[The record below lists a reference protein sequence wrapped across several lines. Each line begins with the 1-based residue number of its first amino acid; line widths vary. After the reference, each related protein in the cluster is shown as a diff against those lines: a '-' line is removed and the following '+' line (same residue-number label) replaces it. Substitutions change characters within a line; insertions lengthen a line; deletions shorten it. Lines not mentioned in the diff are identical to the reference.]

1 MAEATLN
8 DLIKVLKQNDLNDGQ
23 DADRQFA
30 KTEAVHSELKELN
43 KMLSTYFM
51 KEKAGA
57 GDDLEEKREKREK
70 KAEVQKEEKKRGP
83 ATFKEGFMQ
92 GTGLE
97 FLKNL
102 AGLPAALL
110 TGVLGTKL
118 AATLLPQF
126 GKILGRT
133 LLRGP
138 FIGALAL
145 FGEDVLTQGIESITG
160 IELSGEQATQLND
173 TLKESIGLS
182 IFSKRLG
189 LARLVGGVIG
199 MGLDKLFDLDD
210 KAKGELFGI
219 ELPISQLDL
228 ATYGATIAAFF
239 GPSLIT
245 GALTKAFTGKV
256 PPGATVGRNAK
267 GQFTKLKPGLATS
280 FRSGFVTRG
289 GLGWGAVVAGLGIT
303 AGAVIGDAIGSEE
316 TGNAV
321 GDALVAAGLVG
332 AFFGPQGAI
341 IAALTVMAFK
351 GLGALGNWLKGRSDK
366 VTKEVEDNLAALD
379 TKDITKLSEEEIKA
393 KQKTVAQ
400 AIREAERLQQ
410 LAGRQNNERGEKL
423 MAAAEEKML
432 ALGVQNNVRSQEL
445 FASEFMGGNRAAG
458 EQLLR
463 YFDDR
468 LGGNLTPDDFQDL
481 GMTLVG
487 DGGIKEMQ
495 ALTKALQDL
504 YGEMYK
510 VNFPDPNFTIP
521 KYKEGFSSSTLLGR
535 GIFKDMFA
543 PDNSAFYSLLPPT
556 GGNGNG
562 EGLVINAPSVTG
574 GNSATALLSGT
585 GAVVDRVSPHN
596 QMWSSLR

>member
-92 GTGLE
+92 GSGLE

-126 GKILGRT
+126 GKVLGRT

-145 FGEDVLTQGIESITG
+145 FGEDVLSQGIESITG

-182 IFSKRLG
+182 IISKRLG

-239 GPSLIT
+239 GPSLIA

-267 GQFTKLKPGLATS
+267 GQFTKLKPGLANS
-280 FRSGFVTRG
+280 FRNGFVTRG

-303 AGAVIGDAIGSEE
+303 AGSVIGDAIGSEE

-332 AFFGPQGAI
+332 AFFGPKGAI

-351 GLGALGNWLKGRSDK
+351 GLGALGNWLRNKSDE
-366 VTKEVEDNLAALD
+366 VTTEIENNLGNLPTD
-379 TKDITKLSEEEIKA
+379 VTDLSNTEIENYD
-393 KQKTVAQ
+393 KTVAQ
-400 AIREAERLQQ
+400 AINEAERLSQLVGRENAERAEALKKEINEKQ
-410 LAGRQNNERGEKL
+410 LARGVTGSN
-423 MAAAEEKML
+423 MDT
-432 ALGVQNNVRSQEL
+432 
-445 FASEFMGGNRAAG
+445 FAGEFMKGNRDAG
-458 EQLLR
+458 EQLLKF
-463 YFDDR
+463 YSDKYGS
-468 LGGNLTPDDFQDL
+468 LNPDDFQDM
-481 GMTLVG
+481 GMHLAPAGT
-487 DGGIKEMQ
+487 GIKEMQ
-495 ALTKALQDL
+495 ALTQALQDL
-504 YGEMYK
+504 YSEIYK

-543 PDNSAFYSLLPPT
+543 PDNSEFYKLLPPT
-556 GGNGNG
+556 GGNGG
-562 EGLVINAPSVTG
+562 GGSTVIHAPSVHG
-574 GNSATALLSGT
+574 GNSATALLSTT
-585 GAVVDRVSPHN
+585 GSTVDRVNPHTK
-596 QMWSSLR
+596 